1 MSGSSKAGCC
11 CGGTLSPCLIHST
24 ILTKSKPW
32 AAWTLVSGTAPTTID
47 DGFQFFSAGKI
58 TIPHDARQSW
68 RQDTDDF
75 TNDPGP
81 HELKRVL
88 FSLWLDDA
96 DTYVVVTLFARTGE
110 YAKVHFKSWTPPT
123 AHYAIWNAWLEWLH
137 VTDGTGYEADETFT
151 SEVIVDKYDPATQI
165 NYNNA
170 VAWRSGVDG
179 FYYYGPGFTWSP
191 VALLGAEIHPGWSP
205 GRYNGSLMAHYPDG
219 SAIPADD
226 LEITIEVVNG
236 AATFRNVELYHDPA
250 QREGNMTT
258 PNSVVVTEN
267 GNGCPGEWDSDSES
281 AGCIGSG
288 GQAHALANS
297 VPNAIDLVLPT
308 LNANPSWN
316 GVTNPCADCTVGG
329 GGTITLFIDATLSGV
344 IGADQYCQFFY
355 LGANTL
361 LGCHFV
367 ETEGAQVQPYHD
379 YISGDSPFVGIDY
392 EGFPFRFT
400 TDLDAAYDGS
410 INPLAD
416 HLSVN
421 GLSAIVAYNMALL
434 IDNADTSGAM
444 VWETALTGS
453 VNACMLTGG
462 GPVEFRLAGS
472 FSFGA

>member
-47 DGFQFFSAGKI
+47 DGFQFYSAGKI

-81 HELKRVL
+81 HELKRLL

-151 SEVIVDKYDPATQI
+151 SEVIVDEYDPATQI

-191 VALLGAEIHPGWSP
+191 VSLLGAEIHPGWSP

-329 GGTITLFIDATLSGV
+329 GGTITLFTDATLSGV
-344 IGADQYCQFFY
+344 IGADQYCQYFY
-355 LGANTL
+355 LGADTL

-462 GPVEFRLAGS
+462 GTVEFRLAGS

>member
-47 DGFQFFSAGKI
+47 DGFQFYSAGKI

-81 HELKRVL
+81 HELKRLL

-110 YAKVHFKSWTPPT
+110 YAKVHFKSWTPAT
-123 AHYAIWNAWLEWLH
+123 AHYAIVNAWLEWLH
-137 VTDGTGYEADETFT
+137 VTDGTGYSSAFTFTEEMIADE
-151 SEVIVDKYDPATQI
+151 YDPAMQI
-165 NYNNA
+165 NYNNGA
-170 VAWRSGVDG
+170 AIETA
-179 FYYYGPGFTWSP
+179 FPGTYVYAPAFTWSP
-191 VALLGAEIHPGWSP
+191 VGLLGAAIHPNWNVAKYGGLLLP
-205 GRYNGSLMAHYPDG
+205 HYDET
-219 SAIPADD
+219 APADD

-236 AATFRNVELYHDPA
+236 AATFRNVELYHDGA
-250 QREGNMTT
+250 QWEGDMTT
-258 PNSVVVTEN
+258 PKATVPTEN
-267 GNGCPGEWDSDSES
+267 GDGCPGAWADDARSV
-281 AGCIGSG
+281 GCLGSG
-288 GQAHALANS
+288 GQAYPMANS

-329 GGTITLFIDATLSGV
+329 GGTITLFTDATLSGV

-355 LGANTL
+355 LGADTL